1 MRPVAPGPH
10 ILCPLAALPDGQ
22 ARGFILPLAGD
33 APQPGFPDPEQRILV
48 VRRGDILRGY
58 RNICPHAG
66 TPLDWTP
73 DRFMSLDGRH
83 LHCATHGALFQVED
97 GRCVGGPCRG
107 RSLTAIPVAVRDG
120 MVVAL

>member
-1 MRPVAPGPH
+1 MRPVASGPH
-10 ILCPLAALPDGQ
+10 ILFPLAALPDGQ
-22 ARGFILPLAGD
+22 ARGFILPLAGNG
-33 APQPGFPDPEQRILV
+33 PQPGFPHPEQRILV
-48 VRRGDILRGY
+48 VRRGDTVRGY

-73 DRFMSLDGRH
+73 DRFMSLDGRY
-83 LHCATHGALFQVED
+83 LQCATHGALFQVED

-107 RSLTAIPVAVRDG
+107 KSLAAIPVTVTDG